1 MNNKEFGAALAE
13 ICETKLLAEEL
24 SLPEDFEFSESF
36 EAKMSGIIGKERKPF
51 LRGRLKAALIIAAIF
66 AAGFCISMTN
76 KMKWN
81 YTAEDSD
88 GGRTVNFNIGSVE
101 DFKLSLD
108 EIYTLDG
115 IPKEYTRVICDNMLF
130 ASVQIWVDAP
140 DNGNSIHFCQ
150 SIPSAYKDAFFPE
163 EMTLSLYEEDGIQY
177 MFGEAEDLNYSSV
190 VWYQQGYVFLIT
202 GDLPKN
208 ELLKLC
214 KTLKI
219 EESE

>member
-1 MNNKEFGAALAE
+1 MKNHPGSLIVSGVVISYYPASSLEMISAE
-13 ICETKLLAEEL
+13 R
-24 SLPEDFEFSESF
+24 F
-36 EAKMSGIIGKERKPF
+36 
-51 LRGRLKAALIIAAIF
+51 
-66 AAGFCISMTN
+66 
-76 KMKWN
+76 
-81 YTAEDSD
+81 
-88 GGRTVNFNIGSVE
+88 
-101 DFKLSLD
+101 
-108 EIYTLDG
+108 
-115 IPKEYTRVICDNMLF
+115 
-130 ASVQIWVDAP
+130 P
-140 DNGNSIHFCQ
+140 D
-150 SIPSAYKDAFFPE
+150 